1 MSVIDQI
8 QAVLEE
14 IKLQEITRYDMR
26 EKSSLTD
33 VVVVA
38 SAESSVQLDAARS
51 KVEELMWKHKVP
63 LKNPSEEW
71 GGGWLLMDYGDLIVN
86 VFLEEKRSFY
96 NLDDLL
102 RSQHFDIDEIKNV
115 HNR

>member
-1 MSVIDQI
+1 MSVIEQI
-8 QAVLEE
+8 RAVLEE
-14 IKLQEITRYDMR
+14 IKLREITEYDMR

-33 VVVVA
+33 VVLVA
-38 SAESSVQLDAARS
+38 TAESSVQLDTARS
-51 KVEELMWKHKVP
+51 KLEELMWKHKIR
-63 LKNPSEEW
+63 LKNPLEEW
-71 GGGWLLMDYGDLIVN
+71 GGGWLLMDYGDLIIN